1 MNNLLPQPLYE
12 PRSTHTPHH
21 TQTSKAGGTV
31 LNTKSCGG
39 HSTGE
44 TPSNIP
50 NLEAKPGSADGTAT
64 DRLWESRTP
73 PQHTQQERPETFRF
87 LAAPSIHTPGP
98 RHRPPHEAPTRTRPQ
113 FDQPTPRDTTHQRTN
128 VAHICPRDMGCLI
141 HDSLMM
147 EQLPGPCGTSGN
159 LCPNQYRF
167 VLHSY
172 ARTIHAALPH
182 RAFPG
187 PHAQACTRG

>member
-1 MNNLLPQPLYE
+1 ML
-12 PRSTHTPHH
+12 THSLVVVTAPGKRPAH
-21 TQTSKAGGTV
+21 
-31 LNTKSCGG
+31 
-39 HSTGE
+39 
-44 TPSNIP
+44 IP

-73 PQHTQQERPETFRF
+73 PQHTQRERPETGRF
-87 LAAPSIHTPGP
+87 LAAPSIHTPRP
-98 RHRPPHEAPTRTRPQ
+98 RHRGPTRTRRTTNP
-113 FDQPTPRDTTHQRTN
+113 FTLPRSCGET
-128 VAHICPRDMGCLI
+128 G
-141 HDSLMM
+141 SLMM
-147 EQLPGPCGTSGN
+147 EQLPGPCDTSWD

>member
-21 TQTSKAGGTV
+21 TQTSKAGGDSVEHQV
-31 LNTKSCGG
+31 LWWSQHRGN
-39 HSTGE
+39 
-44 TPSNIP
+44 
-50 NLEAKPGSADGTAT
+50 A
-64 DRLWESRTP
+64 
-73 PQHTQQERPETFRF
+73 QHTFRTWKLSPAAPMVLQPIGCGRVGHRHNTPKQERPETSRF

-98 RHRPPHEAPTRTRPQ
+98 RHRGPTHTHRTTNP
-113 FDQPTPRDTTHQRTN
+113 FTLPRSCGET
-128 VAHICPRDMGCLI
+128 G
-141 HDSLMM
+141 SLMM
-147 EQLPGPCGTSGN
+147 EQLPGPCDTSWD

>member
-12 PRSTHTPHH
+12 PRSTHTPH
-21 TQTSKAGGTV
+21 TQTSKAGGNSVEHQV
-31 LNTKSCGG
+31 LWWSQHRGNAQHTFRTWKLSPAAPMVLQPIGCGRVGHRHNTPNGSGQKPEGFWPLPLFTHPDPDTPTHTRRTTNPFTLPRSCG
-39 HSTGE
+39 E
-44 TPSNIP
+44 TS
-50 NLEAKPGSADGTAT
+50 
-64 DRLWESRTP
+64 
-73 PQHTQQERPETFRF
+73 
-87 LAAPSIHTPGP
+87 
-98 RHRPPHEAPTRTRPQ
+98 
-113 FDQPTPRDTTHQRTN
+113 
-128 VAHICPRDMGCLI
+128 
-141 HDSLMM
+141 SLMM